1 MKKNLLLAT
10 IFLTFHNIY
19 TSTFPVLRL
28 FSSSFLFLIRLRSES
43 VTSSYHDIN
52 AFIYQTNTCRQ
63 YFRFSVW
70 DFNFLRFFFTTHVLQ
85 FFIQSVSAVYNLDF
99 FPRNN
104 PQSFKNKCCVKI
116 YPWQNWLEK
125 VTCFANYCHT
135 PDTHMYQA
143 RIQGVYQGDWSPLI
157 FNIESFDDKLVLIII
172 LPSL

>member
-1 MKKNLLLAT
+1 MLAHREAWSAVHL
-10 IFLTFHNIY
+10 ISREKEFIAGHYFLNPDHY
-19 TSTFPVLRL
+19 
-28 FSSSFLFLIRLRSES
+28 FL
-43 VTSSYHDIN
+43 
-52 AFIYQTNTCRQ
+52 NTCRQ

-70 DFNFLRFFFTTHVLQ
+70 DFDFLRFFFTTHVLQ

-99 FPRNN
+99 FSRNN
-104 PQSFKNKCCVKI
+104 PQLFKNKCCVKI

-135 PDTHMYQA
+135 PDTHMYPA